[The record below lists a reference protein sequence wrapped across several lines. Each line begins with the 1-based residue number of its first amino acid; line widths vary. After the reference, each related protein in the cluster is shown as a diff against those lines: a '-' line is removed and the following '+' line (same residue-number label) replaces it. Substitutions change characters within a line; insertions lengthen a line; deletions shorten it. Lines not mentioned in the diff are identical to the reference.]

1 MKIKGKKIIIVDD
14 DESIRI
20 FYSKILRDEGYEILA
35 YPSCEH
41 LLSVISA
48 NTPDLIILDLMLPWE
63 SGEIFLSKIK
73 NIKKFSDIPVI
84 VVSGKQLVN
93 EEIQRIK
100 NIGASD
106 FMTKPVD
113 IEELLEKSRAYLV

>member
-48 NTPDLIILDLMLPWE
+48 NPPDLIILDLMLPWE
-63 SGEIFLSKIK
+63 SGESFLSKIK

-84 VVSGKQLVN
+84 VVSGKPLIN
-93 EEIQRIK
+93 EEIQRMK

-106 FMTKPVD
+106 FMIKPVD
-113 IEELLEKSRAYLV
+113 IEKLLEKSRAYLV

>member
-14 DESIRI
+14 DESIRF

-48 NTPDLIILDLMLPWE
+48 NPPDLIILDLMLPWE
-63 SGEIFLSKIK
+63 SGESFLSKIK

-84 VVSGKQLVN
+84 VVSGKPLIN
-93 EEIQRIK
+93 EEIQRMK

-106 FMTKPVD
+106 FMIKPVD
-113 IEELLEKSRAYLV
+113 IEKLLEKSRAYIE

>member
-48 NTPDLIILDLMLPWE
+48 NPPDLIILDLMLPWE
-63 SGEIFLSKIK
+63 SGESFLSKIK

-84 VVSGKQLVN
+84 VVSGKPLIN
-93 EEIQRIK
+93 EEIQRMK

-106 FMTKPVD
+106 FMIKPVD
-113 IEELLEKSRAYLV
+113 VEELLEKSRAYIE

>member
-14 DESIRI
+14 DESIRF

-48 NTPDLIILDLMLPWE
+48 NPPDLIILDLMLPWE
-63 SGEIFLSKIK
+63 SGESFLSKIK

-84 VVSGKQLVN
+84 VVSGKPLIN
-93 EEIQRIK
+93 EEIQRMK

-106 FMTKPVD
+106 FMIKPVD
-113 IEELLEKSRAYLV
+113 VEELLEKSRTYLV